1 MCIEDILRDFWYPTT
16 LLHSSAPHQV
26 LSFLKR
32 EVMLGHQETQSDVET
47 IVGCACVGFRKA
59 CDHDVQIGVKERKGN
74 GF

>member
-16 LLHSSAPHQV
+16 LLHSSAPNQV
-26 LSFLKR
+26 LGFLKC
-32 EVMLGHQETQSDVET
+32 EVMLSHKETQSNVET
-47 IVGCACVGFRKA
+47 IVGCPCICLRKA